1 MDYFDMKDTA
11 RKLGTTV
18 PTLQSWRRKG
28 YIKGASMR
36 VSDTGPN
43 ANYMFSEEEIERFF
57 AARLGGDEP
66 EGEPEP
72 DLEPVD
78 TNEDF

>member
-36 VSDTGPN
+36 VSDTAPN
-43 ANYMFSEEEIERFF
+43 ANYMFSEEEIEHFF
-57 AARLGGDEP
+57 AARLDVEP
-66 EGEPEP
+66 EQDGEP
-72 DLEPVD
+72 DLEPTD